1 MDQRIS
7 GASSSHWPTLSS
19 LKITESPTSSR
30 SASSSNCS
38 TPEALSPRNSSFAG
52 ASIAPRRPL
61 SRLPSFSHAE
71 LQTEKRKVIQR
82 IQSEGVH
89 FRSTQEDRDQF
100 RLAFLSQHDGNI
112 DDWETNAWDLENM
125 KYSSPELA
133 HMAIEDMIALRAW
146 TITPDYQIVQDVLE
160 ADQTPSVEG
169 LAYAKCIVSALH
181 SLPDSYT
188 HQGTVFTGEDQS
200 DQWVRQRFREGQTVT
215 NMRFFATSETKEAAW
230 QGKRVEW
237 ETSSHSGKR
246 ISKFSFIKEEQEVL
260 FPPGTQ
266 FKVDRIERS
275 SNRPIIKIHQSE
287 V

>member
-7 GASSSHWPTLSS
+7 GSSSSYWPQFSS
-19 LKITESPTSSR
+19 LKITESPDPSR

-38 TPEALSPRNSSFAG
+38 TPEGLSPRASFLAG
-52 ASIAPRRPL
+52 GNIAPRAAL

-71 LQTEKRKVIQR
+71 LQAEKRRVMER
-82 IQSEGVH
+82 IQGEGVH

-100 RLAFLSQHDGNI
+100 KLAYLSQHDNDI
-112 DDWETNAWDLENM
+112 DEWETNAWDLDSL

-133 HMAIEDMIALRAW
+133 HMPIEDMIALRAW

-160 ADQTPSVEG
+160 ANAPCSVEG

-181 SLPDSYT
+181 SLPDSYS

-200 DQWVRQRFREGQTVT
+200 DQWVRQRYKQGDTVT
-215 NMRFFATSETKEAAW
+215 NLRFFATSETKEAAW

-237 ETSSHSGKR
+237 ETDSQSGKR
-246 ISKFSFIKEEQEVL
+246 ISKFSFIKDEQEVL

-266 FKVDRIERS
+266 FKIDRIERS
-275 SNRPIIKIHQSE
+275 SHRPIIKIYQSE
-287 V
+287 I